1 MADLLTSSAV
11 PSIWAG
17 ELMIGKADKLLA
29 TRTLSALVVI
39 CVVLSALAGF
49 MFLGGPTSTKAAAG
63 DLIVTGTYI
72 IEGTDQPIDGDVIV
86 QSGGHLIIR
95 DASIGIISNNDPIL
109 MHSVTVQAG
118 GTLTLDHGVITT
130 YVDQIDPW
138 PFLALVV
145 DGVSP

>member
-1 MADLLTSSAV
+1 MAELLTSSAV

-17 ELMIGKADKLLA
+17 ELMIGKADMLLA

-39 CVVLSALAGF
+39 CVVLSASAAF

-63 DLIVTGTYI
+63 DLIVAGTYI
-72 IEGTDQPIDGDVIV
+72 IEGIDQPIDGDVIV
-86 QSGGHLIIR
+86 QNGGHLIVR

-118 GTLTLDHGVITT
+118 GPITLDHGMITP
-130 YVDQIDPW
+130 YVDQINPW
-138 PFLALVV
+138 PFLDMVV
-145 DGVSP
+145 GG